1 MKYFY
6 SLLFSILFFSSD
18 ASHLMGGDITIIEL
32 PNGEHLVSLIAYRD
46 TVGIPMTNAAN
57 FEFTGPNGYS
67 FSLSTPYDSVISG
80 TVLPMYPYGV
90 EVYFFSDTVNFPI
103 PGEWHV
109 SWQNCCRNGAI
120 QNLSAPLSEMMYLS
134 TNIEISSMSSNS
146 SPFFLV
152 PAAIYLPL
160 NTPWQYNPLPFD
172 PDGDSLVWS
181 LDFPLNDSASQ
192 CVGYTTPP
200 SAANNPLTLD
210 SATGTISWTAN
221 TVGHFVISV
230 LVEQYRNGVW
240 LGEIRRDMQ
249 LIVVPASHGYPY
261 WTAFNGQAPS
271 DTIVIDIPANSPLSF
286 DIVASHSD
294 SSQALYMDAFSPLLL
309 DGASNANFSTSP
321 TGNHNDIMGNFSF
334 TPDTTHTGKE
344 YIVVVRCSDK
354 YFTNDQAVTIRV
366 SSAIG
371 LNELASTD
379 KFGNWQLYPNPAD
392 QDFYLSFLSKETDI
406 LNIEVLDLEGR
417 VIRSRKA
424 EAQLG
429 ANVLQMD
436 DLRLQSGVYILRVNS
451 KNGSVWTSKLIKQ

>member
-6 SLLFSILFFSSD
+6 ALLLSFLFFSSN
-18 ASHLMGGDITIIEL
+18 ATHLMGGDITIIEL
-32 PNGEHLVSLIAYRD
+32 PNGEHLVNLIAYRD
-46 TVGIPMTNAAN
+46 TVGINMATAAT
-57 FEFTGPNGYS
+57 FEFTGPNGYT
-67 FSLSTPYDSVISG
+67 FSVTTPYDSVISG

-90 EVYFFSDTVNFPI
+90 EVYFFSDTVSFPM

-120 QNLSAPLSEMMYLS
+120 QNLSVPLSEMMYLS
-134 TNIEISSMSSNS
+134 TNIVIDSISSNS

-172 PDGDSLVWS
+172 LDGDSLIWS
-181 LDFPLNDSASQ
+181 LDFPLNDSATQ

-200 SAANNPLTLD
+200 SAPNNPLTLD
-210 SATGTISWTAN
+210 SATGTISWAAN

-271 DTIVIDIPANSPLSF
+271 DTIVIDVPANSPMSF

-309 DGASNANFSTSP
+309 NGASNASFSTSP

-334 TPDTTHTGKE
+334 TPDASHAGKE
-344 YIVVVRCSDK
+344 YLVVVRCSDK

-366 SSAIG
+366 SSGIG
-371 LNELASTD
+371 LNDLGPGD
-379 KFGNWQLYPNPAD
+379 KFGNWQLYPNPAE
-392 QDFYLSFLSKETDI
+392 QHFYLSFQAKERES

-417 VIRSRKA
+417 VLSSRAA
-424 EAQLG
+424 EVQLG
-429 ANVLQMD
+429 TNVLRMD
-436 DLRLQSGVYILRVNS
+436 DLSLQNGVYILRVNS
-451 KNGSVWTSKLIKQ
+451 ESGQVWTSKLIKQ